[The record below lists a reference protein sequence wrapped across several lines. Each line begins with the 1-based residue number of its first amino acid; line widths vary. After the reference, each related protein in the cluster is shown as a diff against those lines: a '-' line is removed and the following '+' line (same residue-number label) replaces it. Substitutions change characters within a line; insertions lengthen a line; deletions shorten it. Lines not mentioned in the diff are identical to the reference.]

1 MKRTLGAM
9 TLAGS
14 IGMSGCASIVSDS
27 SYPVT
32 LTTTP
37 AGVSY
42 TVTNTKKGYDMM
54 SGETPATVSLPA
66 SNGFFSKA
74 HYAVTFEK
82 PGYDPVSVP
91 LKAGMDGWYAG
102 NILIG
107 GLLGLLIIDPAT
119 GSMWKL
125 DESVQVALKQQPVN
139 NVEPVVEGVEEQ
151 PSLGEVGVTKRQGD
165 RLTLLTLDQVPMT
178 YRSRLVRVH

>member
-1 MKRTLGAM
+1 
-9 TLAGS
+9 
-14 IGMSGCASIVSDS
+14 
-27 SYPVT
+27 
-32 LTTTP
+32 
-37 AGVSY
+37 
-42 TVTNTKKGYDMM
+42 
-54 SGETPATVSLPA
+54 
-66 SNGFFSKA
+66 
-74 HYAVTFEK
+74 
-82 PGYDPVSVP
+82 
-91 LKAGMDGWYAG
+91 MDGWYAG

-151 PSLGEVGVTKRQGD
+151 PSLGEVGVTKMQGD